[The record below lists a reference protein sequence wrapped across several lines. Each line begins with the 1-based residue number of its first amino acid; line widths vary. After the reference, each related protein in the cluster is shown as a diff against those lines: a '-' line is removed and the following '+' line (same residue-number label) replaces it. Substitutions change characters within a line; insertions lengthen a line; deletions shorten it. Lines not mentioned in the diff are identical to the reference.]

1 MTKQRPEELIKL
13 LYVSGRESHG
23 FLGPFSGHRGWRVI
37 SCETLTI
44 STLLDYAPDLVAV
57 DIESIGFDRAVDMV
71 AISREKGMNFI
82 AGVFALLDLDPG
94 PKERYELLSAGF
106 DDLVMTPLSVMELGL
121 KVQIH
126 LDKRQLKRSL
136 AFKTDKLDSAVV
148 LLKKFKVELE
158 KTRRA
163 FSREKSLLHNTLKQI
178 NMMTMERDRLKGEV
192 WDLGN
197 RFQKNTRGVEKILSS
212 MIESKNESNKGHLRR
227 IGDIA
232 AFVGDRLG
240 INTVEKEAM
249 EQAVLLHEA
258 GLLFVPGSILLKD
271 KESLTEYEKDLF
283 IKAPS
288 TGAAFLKGCPG
299 LERAA
304 DIICHINENV
314 DGSGRPGGLKRRQ
327 IPLPSRILAGA
338 VLLDHFATSEPRPS
352 PEKIPLMLEN
362 LSGTRL
368 DPKVVNLLEL
378 YVVTCMNG
386 HSGLLKEV
394 GLHQLKPGMIIGA
407 GVYANTGTKLLS
419 TGALL
424 TEASITMLIRY
435 NREYPLAETVFIKVK

>member
-1 MTKQRPEELIKL
+1 
-13 LYVSGRESHG
+13 
-23 FLGPFSGHRGWRVI
+23 
-37 SCETLTI
+37 
-44 STLLDYAPDLVAV
+44 
-57 DIESIGFDRAVDMV
+57 
-71 AISREKGMNFI
+71 
-82 AGVFALLDLDPG
+82 
-94 PKERYELLSAGF
+94 
-106 DDLVMTPLSVMELGL
+106 
-121 KVQIH
+121 
-126 LDKRQLKRSL
+126 
-136 AFKTDKLDSAVV
+136 
-148 LLKKFKVELE
+148 
-158 KTRRA
+158 
-163 FSREKSLLHNTLKQI
+163 
-178 NMMTMERDRLKGEV
+178 
-192 WDLGN
+192 
-197 RFQKNTRGVEKILSS
+197 
-212 MIESKNESNKGHLRR
+212 
-227 IGDIA
+227 
-232 AFVGDRLG
+232 VGDRLG
-240 INTVEKEAM
+240 INTVEKEAL

-283 IKAPS
+283 VKAPS

-338 VLLDHFATSEPRPS
+338 VLLDGLATSEPRS
-352 PEKIPLMLEN
+352 STEKIPLMLEN

-419 TGALL
+419 TGSLL

-435 NREYPLAETVFIKVK
+435 NREYPLAETIFIKVK

>member
-13 LYVSGRESHG
+13 LYVSGRKTDGIPGS
-23 FLGPFSGHRGWRVI
+23 FSGYKGWKSI
-37 SCETLTI
+37 ACDTLTRSI
-44 STLLDYAPDLVAV
+44 AMECTPDIVVV
-57 DIESIGFDRAVDMV
+57 DIESIGFQRAVEMV
-71 AISREKGMNFI
+71 AIAKEKSMNFI
-82 AGVFALLDLDPG
+82 AGVFAMVDICPG
-94 PKERYELLSAGF
+94 AEKRDELFSAGF

-121 KVQIH
+121 KAQIY
-126 LDKRQLKRSL
+126 LDKRRLERSL
-136 AFKTDKLDSAVV
+136 TLKTDKLDSAVI
-148 LLKKFKVELE
+148 LLKKFKIELE
-158 KTRRA
+158 NTRKA

-192 WDLGN
+192 RDLGD

-212 MIESKNESNKGHLRR
+212 MIESRNESNKGHLRR
-227 IGDIA
+227 IADIA

-240 INTVEKEAM
+240 INTLEKEAL
-249 EQAVLLHEA
+249 EQAALLHEA

-271 KESLTEYEKDLF
+271 KELLTDYEKDLF
-283 IKAPS
+283 MKAPS

-304 DIICHINENV
+304 DVICHLNENV
-314 DGSGRPGGLKRRQ
+314 DGSGRPSGLKRRQ

-338 VLLDHFATSEPRPS
+338 VLLDDLATSEPRPS
-352 PEKIPLMLEN
+352 PDKIPLMLEEF
-362 LSGTRL
+362 SGTRL

-394 GLHQLKPGMIIGA
+394 GLHQLKPGMIMGA

-419 TGALL
+419 TGTLL
-424 TEASITMLIRY
+424 TEASITMLMRY